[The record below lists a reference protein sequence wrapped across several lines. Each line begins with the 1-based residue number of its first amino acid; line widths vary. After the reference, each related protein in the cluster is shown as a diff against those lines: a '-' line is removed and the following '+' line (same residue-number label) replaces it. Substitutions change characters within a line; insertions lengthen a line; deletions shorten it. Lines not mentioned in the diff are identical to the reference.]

1 MHRPETKTE
10 KEVKTLCNKPSEETK
25 SMKTKA

>member
-1 MHRPETKTE
+1 MHRPETKIDKE
-10 KEVKTLCNKPSEETK
+10 KEILCNKPSQETK